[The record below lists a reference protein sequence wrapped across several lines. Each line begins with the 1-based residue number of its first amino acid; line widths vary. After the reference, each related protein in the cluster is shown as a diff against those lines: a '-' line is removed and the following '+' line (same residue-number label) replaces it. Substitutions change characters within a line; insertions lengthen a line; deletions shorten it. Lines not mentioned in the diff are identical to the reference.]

1 MANTT
6 DKQPAGIEPE
16 VLIRALESG
25 AVQPLRRMLNSLSS
39 PDIAHL
45 LESSPPRQRALLW
58 QLLDIE
64 REGDVLQELSDDL
77 QADLISR
84 METGEL
90 ATILGGLEPDDIA
103 DILQQLPDRVIP
115 EVLSAMGAQDRQ
127 RVERILTY
135 DEASA
140 GGLMNTDTVTVRP
153 DLTLDVVLRYLRR
166 HEELPEMTDR
176 LIVVNRRDKFLGLL
190 PIRKLLVSDPALT
203 VREVMQTDVEPI
215 PADMRDVEVAKLF
228 ERHDWVDAPVV
239 DTDGTLLGRITID
252 DVVDVIR
259 EDAEH
264 SLMSLAGLEEEQD
277 TFATVRKTAPRR
289 SIWLGVNLLAV
300 LISANV
306 IKIFEDS
313 LDKVVALAILMPIV
327 ASMGGVAGS
336 QTLTV
341 IIRGMALGQIG
352 KGNTYWLFNRELA
365 VAALNGMT
373 WATIAGAITA
383 WWFSDPLMGVIIAS
397 AMLINLVLA
406 AAAGVLVPLL
416 LRAAQ
421 VDPALAGGMAITT
434 LTDAVGFFTFLGLA
448 TVFYL

>member
-1 MANTT
+1 
-6 DKQPAGIEPE
+6 
-16 VLIRALESG
+16 
-25 AVQPLRRMLNSLSS
+25 
-39 PDIAHL
+39 
-45 LESSPPRQRALLW
+45 
-58 QLLDIE
+58 
-64 REGDVLQELSDDL
+64 
-77 QADLISR
+77 
-84 METGEL
+84 
-90 ATILGGLEPDDIA
+90 
-103 DILQQLPDRVIP
+103 
-115 EVLSAMGAQDRQ
+115 
-127 RVERILTY
+127 
-135 DEASA
+135 
-140 GGLMNTDTVTVRP
+140 
-153 DLTLDVVLRYLRR
+153 
-166 HEELPEMTDR
+166 
-176 LIVVNRRDKFLGLL
+176 
-190 PIRKLLVSDPALT
+190 
-203 VREVMQTDVEPI
+203 
-215 PADMRDVEVAKLF
+215 
-228 ERHDWVDAPVV
+228 
-239 DTDGTLLGRITID
+239 
-252 DVVDVIR
+252 
-259 EDAEH
+259 
-264 SLMSLAGLEEEQD
+264 MSLAGLEEEQD